1 MRHGPA
7 TRVLVQPW
15 PRWWR
20 MVVVALSTL
29 FLCSC
34 QAARQSA
41 PLSHVPTAPP
51 ALPQQA
57 FTGVPDGYAGAA
69 MIPMTDPMIAGPSP
83 VGPWAPP
90 GLAVRPWPQDEYLL
104 DGGDR
109 EPTAAVREDWEIR
122 GLNVEDTVGHFDT
135 VDGRRLVAP
144 GNQVAIYSPRFGA
157 VRQVVSL
164 RQNDQR
170 NPWAGLEQP
179 VRLTRHDD
187 LQIAASSKQYVQ
199 AEADEGR
206 RLAIILRTK
215 QGDGAVSGAGGLSA
229 YQDKTMPWEAPLA
242 IRQGILE
249 ESEMAWLA
257 HGIAAANA
265 WSHADGLQ
273 VIIDRTKAAAE
284 VGKEKLEAVYAVD
297 KPPTHPRL
305 RVIKV
310 ASTQFAAPGETIEF
324 TIRFDNV
331 GDEVIG
337 NVTLVDNL
345 TTRLEYVPESA
356 DCPLPHQFSVQPNE
370 AGSLVLRWEI
380 SDPLPTNEGGVIRFQ
395 CRVR

>member
-7 TRVLVQPW
+7 TRVMVQPW

-69 MIPMTDPMIAGPSP
+69 TIPMTDPMIAGPSP

-144 GNQVAIYSPRFGA
+144 SNQVAIYSPRFGA

-206 RLAIILRTK
+206 RLPIILRTK
-215 QGDGAVSGAGGLSA
+215 QGDGAMSATDGPEA

-257 HGIAAANA
+257 QGISAANA

-284 VGKEKLEAVYAVD
+284 VGKEKLEAVYTVD
-297 KPPTHPRL
+297 KPPTHPKL

-310 ASTQFAAPGETIEF
+310 ASTQFAAPGEMVEF

-356 DCPLPHQFSVQPNE
+356 DCPLPHHFSVQPNE

-380 SDPLPTNEGGVIRFQ
+380 TDPLEPQEGGVIRFQ